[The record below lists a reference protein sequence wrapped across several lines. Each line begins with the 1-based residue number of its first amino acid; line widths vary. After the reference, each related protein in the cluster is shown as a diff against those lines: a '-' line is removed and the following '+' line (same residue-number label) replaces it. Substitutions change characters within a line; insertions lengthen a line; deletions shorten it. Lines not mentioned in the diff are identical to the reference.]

1 MTEDLRRSRLVSS
14 LDRGFVP
21 TFDETIQRMS
31 GLGTADETPLLS
43 PNRSMQIDQL
53 QSDGFIGVRAARR
66 HLRLSASLNRNEL
79 FKAAKF
85 NFQIRPLVVY
95 PARTP
100 SAAPPA
106 KRARCPSASSIRKAS
121 FHCAMRSERAK
132 EPTLSWPASQP
143 TARCTMVMSSVSP
156 ERAEMIVVSPVS
168 RAAVSAESVSVS
180 VPAWFGLISAG
191 GAPPAAAAPRTRAAS
206 VTRKSS
212 PTTCT
217 RAP

>member
-21 TFDETIQRMS
+21 TVDETIQRMS

-53 QSDGFIGVRAARR
+53 QSDGFVGARAARR
-66 HLRLSASLNRNEL
+66 HLRLSASLNKNEL
-79 FKAAKF
+79 FKTAKF
-85 NFQIRPLVVY
+85 NFQIGPLVVH

-121 FHCAMRSERAK
+121 FHFAMRSERAK
-132 EPTLSWPASQP
+132 DRPLSGPAPQP
-143 TARCTMVMSSVSP
+143 TARCTMVMSSGSP

-180 VPAWFGLISAG
+180 VPVWFGFVSAAGNPPPACCPPHTG
-191 GAPPAAAAPRTRAAS
+191 GARTQ
-206 VTRKSS
+206 TH
-212 PTTCT
+212 
-217 RAP
+217 